1 MFTRFDNTML
11 LISNKAIQLLTS
23 ARPRSWSMKAKSF
36 DAVKFMRER
45 RDELSRKY
53 SKNPEMQKEELF
65 RIKRKYSAF
74 KHIAAKA
81 SIKDIRPFA
90 R

>member
-1 MFTRFDNTML
+1 
-11 LISNKAIQLLTS
+11 
-23 ARPRSWSMKAKSF
+23 MKAKSF

-53 SKNPEMQKEELF
+53 SKNPETQKEELSQI
-65 RIKRKYSAF
+65 RRKYNAF

-81 SIKDIRPFA
+81 SIKDVRSFA

>member
-1 MFTRFDNTML
+1 
-11 LISNKAIQLLTS
+11 
-23 ARPRSWSMKAKSF
+23 
-36 DAVKFMRER
+36 MRER

-53 SKNPEMQKEELF
+53 SKNPETQKEELSQI
-65 RIKRKYSAF
+65 RRKYNAF

-81 SIKDIRPFA
+81 SIKDVRSFA

>member
-1 MFTRFDNTML
+1 
-11 LISNKAIQLLTS
+11 
-23 ARPRSWSMKAKSF
+23 MKAKSF

-53 SKNPEMQKEELF
+53 SKNPETQKELSQ
-65 RIKRKYSAF
+65 IKRKYNAF

-81 SIKDIRPFA
+81 SIKDVRSFA